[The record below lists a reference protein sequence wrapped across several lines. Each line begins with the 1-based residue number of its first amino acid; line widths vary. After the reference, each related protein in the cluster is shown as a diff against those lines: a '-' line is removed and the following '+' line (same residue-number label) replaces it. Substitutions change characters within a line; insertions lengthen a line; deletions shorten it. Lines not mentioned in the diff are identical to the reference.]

1 MALNIAVKQYGAY
14 CCPHG
19 QEQKELL
26 GEPAFAMINDIE
38 CDPQGH
44 NSQSQ
49 LCKTVGIT
57 GDPTW
62 EIQGEL
68 YRGRLSS
75 LAASR
80 SVGLYGDGE
89 IFRANAVGI
98 KENR

>member
-1 MALNIAVKQYGAY
+1 MLTTIGYPQRRLGQLGPAELTLARHLQKMGVKKYGTY
-14 CCPHG
+14 WCPHG

-26 GEPAFAMINDIE
+26 GQPAFAMINYIE

-49 LCKTVGIT
+49 LSKTVGIT

-68 YRGRLSS
+68 YPGRL
-75 LAASR
+75 
-80 SVGLYGDGE
+80 
-89 IFRANAVGI
+89 
-98 KENR
+98 